1 MYLAQSINTDKSQA
15 RDRACQDTS
24 IKRSRF
30 FISFF
35 LLLCILTAAE
45 LHLMHRQTDEDK
57 DNQTDIQRNT
67 HKDNQTD
74 ADKDKDRRTD
84 TKTRTKTEIKEGR
97 NEGQG
102 Q

>member
-35 LLLCILTAAE
+35 LLLCILTVAE
-45 LHLMHRQTDEDK
+45 LHLMHRQTDED
-57 DNQTDIQRNT
+57 
-67 HKDNQTD
+67 KDNQTD

>member
-57 DNQTDIQRNT
+57 DNQTD
-67 HKDNQTD
+67 
-74 ADKDKDRRTD
+74 ADKDKDKRTD
-84 TKTRTKTEIKEGR
+84 TKTEIKEGR